1 MAKGR
6 RTRKERKHTRTGKGS
21 HADGPMESV
30 KERLSTLEEEQE
42 THATKIQKIIDTMED
57 MSNNERVIAS
67 TQAGVI
73 VKMTEQQKDI
83 NRLMEVVTSLSET
96 LAELTLR
103 K

>member
-6 RTRKERKHTRTGKGS
+6 GTRKARKSTRAGKGPN
-21 HADGPMESV
+21 ADGPMESV

-42 THATKIQKIIDTMED
+42 THATKIQKIIDTMEV
-57 MSNNERVIAS
+57 MANNERRVAS

-73 VKMTEQQKDI
+73 VKMTEQQREI

-96 LAELTLR
+96 LADLTLR

>member
-6 RTRKERKHTRTGKGS
+6 GTRKARKSTRTGKGPAS
-21 HADGPMESV
+21 DGSMESV

-57 MSNNERVIAS
+57 MANNERVVAS